1 MAGDLYAAIDL
12 AVEKLQL
19 HLSREKDRR
28 VRGRRGDKSRPEPV
42 VLPAAPKEPVITR
55 ISRVTP
61 RTLSVAEA
69 ARALGDSDMDFLL
82 FLGEDD
88 AVRVLYRRQ
97 DGTYGLL
104 EPNL

>member
-1 MAGDLYAAIDL
+1 MRDRRG
-12 AVEKLQL
+12 EKL
-19 HLSREKDRR
+19 
-28 VRGRRGDKSRPEPV
+28 RPEP
-42 VLPAAPKEPVITR
+42 APLASTPKDPVITR

-61 RTLSVAEA
+61 RTLSVSEA
-69 ARALGDSDMDFLL
+69 AHALGDSDMDFLL